1 MKTKYNWQPIE
12 EMDLDDG
19 THTCFGAD
27 DGSYFLYCTQI
38 ADGTWDCETQRKI
51 RVPGLGTITPC
62 GFITH
67 ANCKTLS
74 SAKRWFA
81 RYW

>member
-1 MKTKYNWQPIE
+1 MAKYNWKPIE

-19 THTCFGAD
+19 THTCYSAT
-27 DGSYFLYCTQI
+27 DGNWFLYCTQI
-38 ADGTWDCETQRKI
+38 ADGTWDAEVSRK
-51 RVPGLGTITPC
+51 GSDNFMTK
-62 GFITH
+62 
-67 ANCKTLS
+67 ANCKTLT